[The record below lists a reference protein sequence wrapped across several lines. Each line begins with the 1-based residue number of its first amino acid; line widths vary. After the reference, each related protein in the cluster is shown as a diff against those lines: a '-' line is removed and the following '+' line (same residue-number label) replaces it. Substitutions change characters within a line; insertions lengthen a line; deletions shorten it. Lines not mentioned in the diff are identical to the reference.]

1 MPEARWIVLLVVI
14 PMAAGIVTT
23 FTRRRFAL
31 SRAIGIGSLLATLA
45 LSAGWLAQTSSGSI
59 MPTQMGGWPAPFGIT
74 IVFDGISGLLIVT
87 TQLVALAA
95 LIYAS
100 GSLSPLT
107 ERRWFHPLTHLLVM
121 GVNYSFLTGDL
132 FNLFVAFEVMLMSS
146 YALLCAGG
154 SRRQMTQAFKYVML
168 NLIASGFFVLG
179 AGLIYGMMGTLNYAD
194 LAREVAS
201 SAAPGGEPLPAAF
214 PAVATMLLFVFAL
227 KAAAFPLWFWL
238 PDTYHT
244 TPIPVAALF
253 GGLLTK
259 VGVYAMLR
267 LMPMVFAAPA
277 AREES
282 PITLIL
288 TVAAGATM
296 FLGALCALAMRSV
309 RRVIAMILVSGV
321 GVPLMGIALLT
332 PEALGGALFYSAQSM
347 LTVAAL
353 FLCCGIME
361 RLSGTDDLDKLGGL
375 HRRAPWLSA
384 LFLIAAMSTVGL
396 PPLSGFYGKLAI
408 LRDALGPGAAMS
420 AAWTVMAVI
429 LLATSALTLVV
440 MAKLYARIFWVSPEG
455 EPATQS
461 RLAFPGRTSGLRAA
475 YLSAGLLV
483 AGAVGIGLAPEP
495 LLSTAMSATAELNE
509 PRGYVTAVLGD
520 EAWRDDGPALTLPI
534 YEALAESLA
543 EAGGAKEKGAH

>member
-1 MPEARWIVLLVVI
+1 
-14 PMAAGIVTT
+14 
-23 FTRRRFAL
+23 
-31 SRAIGIGSLLATLA
+31 
-45 LSAGWLAQTSSGSI
+45 

-74 IVFDGISGLLIVT
+74 IVFDGISGALLVT

-107 ERRWFHPLTHLLVM
+107 ERRWFHPLAHLLVM

-154 SRRQMTQAFKYVML
+154 SRRQMTQAYKYVML

-179 AGLIYGMMGTLNYAD
+179 AGLVYGMMGTLNYAD
-194 LAREVAS
+194 LARVVAAS
-201 SAAPGGEPLPAAF
+201 GAPGGEPLPAAF

-227 KAAAFPLWFWL
+227 KAAVFPLWFWL

-277 AREES
+277 VRDET
-282 PITLIL
+282 PLVLIL
-288 TVAAGATM
+288 TVAAGTTM
-296 FLGALCALAMRSV
+296 VLGALCALAMRSV
-309 RRVIAMILVSGV
+309 RRVIAMLLVSHIGF
-321 GVPLMGIALLT
+321 PLMGIALMA
-332 PEALGGALFYSAQSM
+332 PAALAGALFYSVQSM
-347 LTVAAL
+347 LTVAAM
-353 FLCCGIME
+353 FICCGIVE
-361 RLSGTDDLDKLGGL
+361 RLTGTDDMDRLGGL

-408 LRDALGPGAAMS
+408 LQTALDPELEAAFGGAAGHV
-420 AAWTVMAVI
+420 WTI
-429 LLATSALTLVV
+429 LSVALIVTSALTLIVL
-440 MAKLYARIFWVSPEG
+440 AKVYARVFWVSPEG
-455 EPATQS
+455 EVATQS

-475 YLSAGLLV
+475 YVSAALLV
-483 AGAVGIGLAPEP
+483 SASVGVGLAPEP
-495 LLSTAMSATAELNE
+495 LLSTTAAATAELNE

-520 EAWRDDGPALTLPI
+520 EAWTEDGPARTLAI
-534 YEALAESLA
+534 YEALAEV
-543 EAGGAKEKGAH
+543 EPGKKGAH